1 MSICYL
7 NAMRLLELADLEY
20 DKYST
25 EDLLSC
31 VTNLEIVLEAMKNN
45 RQMFKCPNGPVLAT
59 IKIQTAWRR
68 HKAFSAFSQLKFLML
83 KATLIQRKYRL
94 YQLKKST
101 KLKI

>member
-1 MSICYL
+1 
-7 NAMRLLELADLEY
+7 MRLLELADLEY

-31 VTNLEIVLEAMKNN
+31 VTNLEIVLEAMKNP
-45 RQMFKCPNGPVLAT
+45 RQMFKGPNGPVLAT